1 MVPGTTR
8 VQCRRGPHPRLLV
21 QRTALPRLKGN
32 QKPRPPTTRMNKFT
46 QIITAPFRFIWRL
59 VSLPIRSYQQ
69 LRLFLNEEPDE
80 HPLADT
86 LAGVVQDKAV
96 REALF
101 QEVEAFRVHLLRAI
115 AVLAVVVIISFL
127 FTPKLLDFLASPLDG
142 GIDSLKAIEVTESV
156 GVFMRVAVLSGITLS
171 LPYIAFEFWL
181 FFAPGLK
188 PRSKKFG
195 LIGIPLATLLFT
207 SGMAFAFFVMMPAAL
222 PFLLNF
228 MGIRAELRPNSYYSF
243 ITGVMFWIGVSFEF
257 PLVIYV
263 LTAMGFI
270 KPKVLAEQWRL
281 AIVFIAILAA
291 VITPTID
298 PVNMALVM
306 IPMILLYFVSIGL
319 SKIAYRE
326 REKQIENNL
335 TEPEEI

>member
-1 MVPGTTR
+1 
-8 VQCRRGPHPRLLV
+8 
-21 QRTALPRLKGN
+21 
-32 QKPRPPTTRMNKFT
+32 MNKVT
-46 QIITAPFRFIWRL
+46 RIITAPFRIIWWL
-59 VSLPIRSYQQ
+59 VKLPFSSYKK
-69 LRLFLNEEPDE
+69 LLSFLNEEPEE
-80 HPLADT
+80 HPIADT

-101 QEVEAFRVHLLRAI
+101 QEIEVFRSHLLRSI
-115 AVLAVVVIISFL
+115 AVLAVVVIISFF
-127 FTPKLLDFLASPLDG
+127 FTPKLLDFLASPLEG

-156 GVFMRVAVLSGITLS
+156 GVFMRVAVLSGITIS

-195 LIGIPLATLLFT
+195 LVGIPLATLLFT
-207 SGMAFAFFVMMPAAL
+207 SGMAFAFFIMMPAAL

-228 MGIRAELRPNSYYSF
+228 MGIQAELRPQSYFNF

-263 LTAMGFI
+263 LTAMGLI

-281 AIVFIAILAA
+281 AVVLIAILAA
-291 VITPTID
+291 AITPTID

-306 IPMILLYFVSIGL
+306 APMILLYFVSIGL

-326 REKQIENNL
+326 RERQTRNDPLER
-335 TEPEEI
+335 EE

>member
-1 MVPGTTR
+1 
-8 VQCRRGPHPRLLV
+8 
-21 QRTALPRLKGN
+21 
-32 QKPRPPTTRMNKFT
+32 MNKFIR
-46 QIITAPFRFIWRL
+46 IITAPFRFIWWL
-59 VSLPIRSYQQ
+59 VNLPFSSYKKLQ
-69 LRLFLNEEPDE
+69 LFLNEEPEE
-80 HPLADT
+80 HPIADT

-101 QEVEAFRVHLLRAI
+101 QEIEAFRTHLLRSI
-115 AVLAVVVIISFL
+115 VVLAVVVIISFF
-127 FTPKLLDFLASPLDG
+127 FTPRLLDFLASPLEG

-156 GVFMRVAVLSGITLS
+156 GVFMRVAVLSGITIS

-195 LIGIPLATLLFT
+195 LVGIPLATLLFT
-207 SGMAFAFFVMMPAAL
+207 SGMAFAFYIMMPAAL

-228 MGIRAELRPNSYYSF
+228 MGIQAELRPQSYFNF

-270 KPKVLAEQWRL
+270 KPKILAEQWRL
-281 AIVFIAILAA
+281 AVVLIAILSAA
-291 VITPTID
+291 ITPTID

-306 IPMILLYFVSIGL
+306 APMIFLYFVSIGL
-319 SKIAYRE
+319 SKIAYRD
-326 REKQIENNL
+326 REKQARYDLLER
-335 TEPEEI
+335 EEK